1 MTVLKSR
8 MSADPQFPANE
19 RSARDWAMIVDD
31 DDALRAFVTEQF
43 LAMNI
48 EAVAAARGETALR
61 FAVERGSAPLVV
73 LIDAMVTGM
82 DCLTLAA
89 RLQARFKRQTK
100 IVILSSK
107 VHAAVTWP
115 PEVSDLALLP
125 KPFQFTDLIALV
137 KEARASRPKP
147 L

>member
-1 MTVLKSR
+1 MDAAAQLTGKNR
-8 MSADPQFPANE
+8 PY
-19 RSARDWAMIVDD
+19 RDWAMIVDD

-61 FAVERGSAPLVV
+61 FAVERGTAPLVV
-73 LIDAMVTGM
+73 LIDALVPGM

-89 RLQARFKRQTK
+89 RLQERFKRQTK
-100 IVILSSK
+100 IVILSSN
-107 VHAAVTWP
+107 VNAATTWP
-115 PEVSDLALLP
+115 PEVCDLALLP

>member
-1 MTVLKSR
+1 MHDTTPNAENDHPL
-8 MSADPQFPANE
+8 
-19 RSARDWAMIVDD
+19 RDWAMIVDD

-48 EAVAAARGETALR
+48 EAVAAARGDTALR

-73 LIDAMVTGM
+73 LIDAMVSGM

-89 RLQARFKRQTK
+89 HLQERFKRRTK
-100 IVILSSK
+100 IVILSDN
-107 VHAAVTWP
+107 VPAATTWP
-115 PEVSDLALLP
+115 PEVCDLALLP

-137 KEARASRPKP
+137 KEARASRPQP
-147 L
+147 G